1 MKSNTPITTS
11 KPMRKI
17 MPTIQASALSM
28 RASTGRSKERAG
40 SVTLRPFI
48 AAVLAACAPCGAL
61 GQGQLTVYCS
71 IIDEQCRAG
80 VAAFERSSGVK
91 VTMVRKG
98 TGETYA
104 QIRAEASNPRG
115 DVWWGGPGDPH
126 MQAAEE
132 GLLEEYKSPRLAEL
146 HPWAVRLAELS
157 KFRTAGIYLGALG
170 IGYNTQVLK
179 KKNIPEPK
187 CWADLLDAKLR
198 DEVQIADPNS
208 SGTAYVMLATV
219 VQLMGE
225 DKGFAYLKSLHRNVN
240 QDTKS
245 GIAPVK
251 ATASGETGVGIA
263 FLHDMVTMRVQ
274 GAPIATVAPCEGTG
288 YEIGAVSLIKG
299 RKNSEAAKRFLDWTL
314 TAAAQKIVG
323 VDQNIYSIP
332 SNKAAPVH
340 PEAPNI
346 ASIKLINYDSARYG
360 SSAERNRLL
369 KKWGDEVK
377 ALPK

>member
-1 MKSNTPITTS
+1 MKIFAGVAL
-11 KPMRKI
+11 I
-17 MPTIQASALSM
+17 LVALGASA
-28 RASTGRSKERAG
+28 
-40 SVTLRPFI
+40 
-48 AAVLAACAPCGAL
+48 
-61 GQGQLTVYCS
+61 QGTLTVYCS

-80 VAAFERSSGVK
+80 VAAFERATGIK
-91 VTMVRKG
+91 VTMVRRG

-126 MQAAEE
+126 LQAGEE
-132 GLLEEYKSPRLAEL
+132 GLLEEYKSPKLAEL

-157 KFRTAGIYLGALG
+157 KYRTAGTYLGALG
-170 IGYNTQVLK
+170 VGYNTEVLK

-187 CWADLLDAKLR
+187 CWADLLDARFR

-208 SGTAYVMLATV
+208 SGTAYVMLATI

-225 DKGFAYLKSLHRNVN
+225 DKGFAYLKALHRNVN
-240 QDTKS
+240 QYTKS

-263 FLHDMVTMRVQ
+263 FLHDMVTMRVA
-274 GAPIATVAPCEGTG
+274 GAPVRTMAPCEGTG

-299 RKNSEAAKRFLDWTL
+299 RKNSEAARTFFDWAL
-314 TAAAQKIVG
+314 SAEAQRIVG

-332 SNKAAPVH
+332 SNKAAPIH
-340 PEAPNI
+340 PQAPDI
-346 ASIKLINYDSARYG
+346 ASIKLISYDSAKYG

-377 ALPK
+377 SLPK

>member
-1 MKSNTPITTS
+1 MIFAVLLLILVPLG
-11 KPMRKI
+11 
-17 MPTIQASALSM
+17 ASA
-28 RASTGRSKERAG
+28 
-40 SVTLRPFI
+40 
-48 AAVLAACAPCGAL
+48 
-61 GQGQLTVYCS
+61 QGTLTVYCS

-80 VAAFERSSGVK
+80 VAAFERTSGTK
-91 VTMVRKG
+91 VTMVRRG

-126 MQAAEE
+126 LQAGEE
-132 GLLEEYKSPRLAEL
+132 GLLEEYRSPKLAEL
-146 HPWAVRLAELS
+146 HAWAVRLAELS
-157 KFRTAGIYLGALG
+157 KYRTAGTYLGALG
-170 IGYNTQVLK
+170 VGYNTEVLR
-179 KKNIPEPK
+179 KKNIAEPK
-187 CWADLLDAKLR
+187 CWADLLDARFK

-208 SGTAYVMLATV
+208 SGTAYVMLATI

-225 DKGFAYLKSLHRNVN
+225 DKGFAYLRALHRNVN
-240 QDTKS
+240 QYTKS

-263 FLHDMVTMRVQ
+263 FMHDMVTMRVA
-274 GAPIATVAPCEGTG
+274 GAPVRTVPPCEGTG

-299 RKNSEAAKRFLDWTL
+299 RKNTEAARRFFDWTL
-314 TAAAQKIVG
+314 SAEAQKIVG

-332 SNKAAPVH
+332 SNRAAPVH
-340 PEAPNI
+340 PQAPDL
-346 ASIKLINYDSARYG
+346 ASIKLISYDSAKYG

-377 ALPK
+377 SLPK

>member
-1 MKSNTPITTS
+1 MKI
-11 KPMRKI
+11 
-17 MPTIQASALSM
+17 
-28 RASTGRSKERAG
+28 
-40 SVTLRPFI
+40 F
-48 AAVLAACAPCGAL
+48 AVLALLVPLGASA
-61 GQGQLTVYCS
+61 QATLTVYCS

-80 VAAFERSSGVK
+80 VAAFERTSGTK
-91 VTMVRKG
+91 VTMVRRG

-126 MQAAEE
+126 LQAGEE
-132 GLLEEYKSPRLAEL
+132 GLLEEYKSPKLAEL

-157 KFRTAGIYLGALG
+157 KYRTTGTYLGALG
-170 IGYNTQVLK
+170 IGYNTEVLR

-187 CWADLLDAKLR
+187 CWADLLDARFK
-198 DEVQIADPNS
+198 DEVQLADPNS
-208 SGTAYVMLATV
+208 SGTAYVMLATIM
-219 VQLMGE
+219 QLMGE
-225 DKGFAYLKSLHRNVN
+225 DKGFAYLKALHRNIN
-240 QDTKS
+240 QYTKS

-263 FLHDMVTMRVQ
+263 FMHDMVTMRVA
-274 GAPIATVAPCEGTG
+274 GAPVRTLAPCEGTG

-299 RKNSEAAKRFLDWTL
+299 RKNTEAARRFFDWAL
-314 TAAAQKIVG
+314 SAEAQKIVG

-332 SNKAAPVH
+332 SNKAAPIH
-340 PEAPNI
+340 PQAPDM
-346 ASIKLINYDSARYG
+346 ASIKLISYDSAKYG

>member
-1 MKSNTPITTS
+1 MKKLLVFLLVLAPFA
-11 KPMRKI
+11 
-17 MPTIQASALSM
+17 ASAQ
-28 RASTGRSKERAG
+28 
-40 SVTLRPFI
+40 
-48 AAVLAACAPCGAL
+48 GA
-61 GQGQLTVYCS
+61 LTVYCS

-80 VAAFERSSGVK
+80 VAAFERATGIK

-98 TGETYA
+98 TGEIYA
-104 QIRAEASNPRG
+104 QIRAEASNPRA

-126 MQAAEE
+126 MQAADE
-132 GLLEEYKSPRLAEL
+132 GLLEEYKSPKLAEL

-170 IGYNTQVLK
+170 VGYNTEVLRK
-179 KKNIPEPK
+179 KGIPEPK
-187 CWADLLDAKLR
+187 CWADLLDARFK

-208 SGTAYVMLATV
+208 SGTAYVMLATI

-225 DKGFAYLKSLHRNVN
+225 EQGFAYLKALHRNVN
-240 QDTKS
+240 QYTKS

-251 ATASGETGVGIA
+251 STASGETGVGIA
-263 FLHDMVTMRVQ
+263 FMHDMVTMQVQ
-274 GAPIATVAPCEGTG
+274 GAPIRTIAPCEGTG

-299 RKNSEAAKRFLDWTL
+299 RKNTDAARRFIDWTL
-314 TAAAQKIVG
+314 SAEAQKVVG
-323 VDQNIYSIP
+323 IDQNIYSIP

-340 PEAPNI
+340 PNAPKI
-346 ASIKLINYDSARYG
+346 AAIKLINYDSAKYG

>member
-1 MKSNTPITTS
+1 MKKVFVSLLFLAPIGAGA
-11 KPMRKI
+11 
-17 MPTIQASALSM
+17 QA
-28 RASTGRSKERAG
+28 
-40 SVTLRPFI
+40 P
-48 AAVLAACAPCGAL
+48 
-61 GQGQLTVYCS
+61 LTVYCS

-80 VAAFERSSGVK
+80 VAAFERATGTR

-104 QIRAEASNPRG
+104 QIRAEASSPRG

-132 GLLEEYKSPRLAEL
+132 GLLEEYKSPKLAEL

-157 KFRTAGIYLGALG
+157 KFRTTGIYLGALG
-170 IGYNTQVLK
+170 IGYNTEVLK
-179 KKNIPEPK
+179 KKSIPEPK
-187 CWADLLDAKLR
+187 CWADLLDAKFR

-208 SGTAYVMLATV
+208 SGTAYVMLATI

-240 QDTKS
+240 QYTKS

-251 ATASGETGVGIA
+251 STASGETGVGIA

-274 GAPIATVAPCEGTG
+274 GAPIQTVAPCEGTG

-299 RKNSEAAKRFLDWTL
+299 RKNAEAARRFLDWTL
-314 TAAAQKIVG
+314 SAEAQKIVG

-340 PEAPNI
+340 PQAPNI
-346 ASIKLINYDSARYG
+346 ASIKLINYDSAKYG

>member
-1 MKSNTPITTS
+1 MKEILVLLLALVPLGVHA
-11 KPMRKI
+11 
-17 MPTIQASALSM
+17 QA
-28 RASTGRSKERAG
+28 
-40 SVTLRPFI
+40 P
-48 AAVLAACAPCGAL
+48 
-61 GQGQLTVYCS
+61 LTVYCS

-80 VAAFERSSGVK
+80 VAAFERATNVK

-104 QIRAEASNPRG
+104 QIRAEAGSPRG

-126 MQAAEE
+126 MQAADE

-170 IGYNTQVLK
+170 IGYNTEVLK

-187 CWADLLDAKLR
+187 CWADLLDAKFR

-208 SGTAYVMLATV
+208 SGTAYVMLATL

-240 QDTKS
+240 QYTKS

-251 ATASGETGVGIA
+251 STASGETGVGIA
-263 FLHDMVTMRVQ
+263 FMHDMVTMRVQ
-274 GAPIATVAPCEGTG
+274 GAPIQTIAPCEGTG

-299 RKNSEAAKRFLDWTL
+299 RKNAEAARRFVDWTL
-314 TAAAQKIVG
+314 SAEAQKIVG

-332 SNKAAPVH
+332 SNRAAPVH
-340 PEAPNI
+340 AQAPKI
-346 ASIKLINYDSARYG
+346 ASIKLIAYDSAKYG

-377 ALPK
+377 SLPK

>member
-1 MKSNTPITTS
+1 
-11 KPMRKI
+11 
-17 MPTIQASALSM
+17 
-28 RASTGRSKERAG
+28 
-40 SVTLRPFI
+40 
-48 AAVLAACAPCGAL
+48 
-61 GQGQLTVYCS
+61 
-71 IIDEQCRAG
+71 
-80 VAAFERSSGVK
+80 
-91 VTMVRKG
+91 MVRKG

-104 QIRAEASNPRG
+104 QIRAEASSPRG
-115 DVWWGGPGDPH
+115 DVWWGGPADPH
-126 MQAAEE
+126 MQAADE
-132 GLLEEYKSPRLAEL
+132 GLLEEYKSPKLAEL

-170 IGYNTQVLK
+170 IGYNTELLK
-179 KKNIPEPK
+179 RKNIPEPK
-187 CWADLLDAKLR
+187 CWADLLDARFK

-208 SGTAYVMLATV
+208 SGTAYVMLATI

-240 QDTKS
+240 QYTKS

-251 ATASGETGVGIA
+251 STASGETGVGIA
-263 FLHDMVTMRVQ
+263 FMHDMVTMQVQ
-274 GAPIATVAPCEGTG
+274 GAPIRTIAPCEGTG

-299 RKNSEAAKRFLDWTL
+299 RKNAETARRFLDWTL
-314 TAAAQKIVG
+314 SAQAQKVVG

-332 SNKAAPVH
+332 SNRAAPVH
-340 PEAPNI
+340 AHAPKI
-346 ASIKLINYDSARYG
+346 AAIKLISYDSAKYG

>member
-1 MKSNTPITTS
+1 
-11 KPMRKI
+11 MRI
-17 MPTIQASALSM
+17 FAGVALILVALGASA
-28 RASTGRSKERAG
+28 
-40 SVTLRPFI
+40 
-48 AAVLAACAPCGAL
+48 
-61 GQGQLTVYCS
+61 QGTLTVYCS

-80 VAAFERSSGVK
+80 VAAFERATGIK
-91 VTMVRKG
+91 VTMVRRG

-126 MQAAEE
+126 LQAGEE
-132 GLLEEYKSPRLAEL
+132 GLLEEYKSPKLAEL

-157 KFRTAGIYLGALG
+157 KYRTAGTYLGALG
-170 IGYNTQVLK
+170 VGYNTEVLR

-187 CWADLLDAKLR
+187 CWADLLDARFR

-208 SGTAYVMLATV
+208 SGTAYVMLATI

-225 DKGFAYLKSLHRNVN
+225 DKGFAYLKALHRNVN
-240 QDTKS
+240 QYTKS

-263 FLHDMVTMRVQ
+263 FLHDMVTMRVA
-274 GAPIATVAPCEGTG
+274 GAAVQTMAPCEGTG

-299 RKNSEAAKRFLDWTL
+299 RKNTEAARTFFDWAL
-314 TAAAQKIVG
+314 SAEAQRIVG

-332 SNKAAPVH
+332 SNKAAPIH
-340 PEAPNI
+340 PQAPDI
-346 ASIKLINYDSARYG
+346 ASIRLISYDSAKYG

-377 ALPK
+377 SLPK

>member
-1 MKSNTPITTS
+1 MKIVAVLVLALAPLC
-11 KPMRKI
+11 
-17 MPTIQASALSM
+17 ASAQ
-28 RASTGRSKERAG
+28 
-40 SVTLRPFI
+40 
-48 AAVLAACAPCGAL
+48 AAI
-61 GQGQLTVYCS
+61 TVYCS

-80 VAAFERSSGVK
+80 VAAFERATGIK
-91 VTMVRKG
+91 VTMVRRG

-104 QIRAEASNPRG
+104 QIRAEATNPRG

-126 MQAAEE
+126 LQAADE

-157 KFRTAGIYLGALG
+157 SYRTTGIYLGALG
-170 IGYNTQVLK
+170 IGYNTEVLR

-187 CWADLLDAKLR
+187 CWADLLDARFK
-198 DEVQIADPNS
+198 DEIQIADPNS
-208 SGTAYVMLATV
+208 SGTAYVMLASI

-225 DKGFAYLKSLHRNVN
+225 DKGFAYLKALHRNVN
-240 QDTKS
+240 QYTKS

-251 ATASGETGVGIA
+251 SAASGETGVGIA

-274 GAPIATVAPCEGTG
+274 GAPIQAVAPCEGTG
-288 YEIGAVSLIKG
+288 YETGAVSLIKG
-299 RKNSEAAKRFLDWTL
+299 RKNAEAARRFLDWTL
-314 TAAAQKIVG
+314 SAEAQKIVG

-332 SNKAAPVH
+332 SNRAAPVH
-340 PEAPNI
+340 AQAPKI
-346 ASIKLINYDSARYG
+346 AAIKLIDYDAGKYG

>member
-1 MKSNTPITTS
+1 MKIFALLALILVPLG
-11 KPMRKI
+11 
-17 MPTIQASALSM
+17 ASA
-28 RASTGRSKERAG
+28 
-40 SVTLRPFI
+40 
-48 AAVLAACAPCGAL
+48 
-61 GQGQLTVYCS
+61 QGTLTVYCS

-80 VAAFERSSGVK
+80 VAAFERATGTK
-91 VTMVRKG
+91 VTMVRRG

-126 MQAAEE
+126 LQAGEE

-157 KFRTAGIYLGALG
+157 KYRTAGTYLGALG
-170 IGYNTQVLK
+170 VGYNTEVLK
-179 KKNIPEPK
+179 KKNI
-187 CWADLLDAKLR
+187 ADARFK

-208 SGTAYVMLATV
+208 SGTAYVMLATI

-225 DKGFAYLKSLHRNVN
+225 DKGFAYLKALHRNVN
-240 QDTKS
+240 QYTKS

-263 FLHDMVTMRVQ
+263 FLHDMVTMRVA
-274 GAPIATVAPCEGTG
+274 GAPVRTVAPCEGTG

-299 RKNSEAAKRFLDWTL
+299 RKNTEAARRFFDWAL
-314 TAAAQKIVG
+314 SAEAQKIVG

-332 SNKAAPVH
+332 SNKAAPIH
-340 PEAPNI
+340 PQAPDI
-346 ASIKLINYDSARYG
+346 ASIRLISYDSAKYG

-377 ALPK
+377 SLPK

>member
-1 MKSNTPITTS
+1 
-11 KPMRKI
+11 MRFLVTGLF
-17 MPTIQASALSM
+17 MFAASAQ
-28 RASTGRSKERAG
+28 AQ
-40 SVTLRPFI
+40 I
-48 AAVLAACAPCGAL
+48 
-61 GQGQLTVYCS
+61 TVYCS

-80 VAAFERSSGVK
+80 VAAFERSTGTK
-91 VTMVRKG
+91 VSMVRKG

-104 QIRAEASNPRG
+104 QIRAEASSPRG

-132 GLLEEYKSPRLAEL
+132 GLLEEYRSPRLAEL

-157 KFRTAGIYLGALG
+157 RYRTTGIYLGALG
-170 IGYNTQVLK
+170 MGYNTEVLK
-179 KKNIPEPK
+179 KKNIPAPK
-187 CWADLLDAKLR
+187 CWADLLDAKFR

-208 SGTAYVMLATV
+208 SGTAYVMLATI

-225 DKGFAYLKSLHRNVN
+225 DKGFAYLKALHRNVN
-240 QDTKS
+240 QYTKS

-251 ATASGETGVGIA
+251 STASGENGVGIA

-274 GAPIATVAPCEGTG
+274 GAPIQTVAPCEGTG

-299 RKNSEAAKRFLDWTL
+299 RKNAEAARRFVDWTL
-314 TAAAQKIVG
+314 SAEAQKVVG

-340 PEAPNI
+340 AQAPDI
-346 ASIKLINYDSARYG
+346 ASIKLINYDSAKYG

>member
-1 MKSNTPITTS
+1 MKELFAFLLALAPIA
-11 KPMRKI
+11 
-17 MPTIQASALSM
+17 ASAQ
-28 RASTGRSKERAG
+28 
-40 SVTLRPFI
+40 
-48 AAVLAACAPCGAL
+48 AP
-61 GQGQLTVYCS
+61 LTVYCS

-80 VAAFERSSGVK
+80 VAAFERATGVR

-104 QIRAEASNPRG
+104 QIRAEASSPRG

-132 GLLEEYKSPRLAEL
+132 GLLEEYRSPRLAEL
-146 HPWAVRLAELS
+146 HPWAVRLAQLS

-170 IGYNTQVLK
+170 VGYNTEVLK
-179 KKNIPEPK
+179 KKKIPEPK
-187 CWADLLDAKLR
+187 CWADLLDARFR

-208 SGTAYVMLATV
+208 SGTAYVMLATI

-225 DKGFAYLKSLHRNVN
+225 DKGFAYLKALHRNVN
-240 QDTKS
+240 QYTKS

-251 ATASGETGVGIA
+251 STASGETGVGIA
-263 FLHDMVTMRVQ
+263 FMHDMVTMRVQ
-274 GAPIATVAPCEGTG
+274 GAPIQTVAPCEGTG

-299 RKNSEAAKRFLDWTL
+299 RKNPEARRFLDWTL
-314 TAAAQKIVG
+314 SAEAQKIVG

-340 PEAPNI
+340 AQAPKI
-346 ASIKLINYDSARYG
+346 AAIKLIDYDSAKYG